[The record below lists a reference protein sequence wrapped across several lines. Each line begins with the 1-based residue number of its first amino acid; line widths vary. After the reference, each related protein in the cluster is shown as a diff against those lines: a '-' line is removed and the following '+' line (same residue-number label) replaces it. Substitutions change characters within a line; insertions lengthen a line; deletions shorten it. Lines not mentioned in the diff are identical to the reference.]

1 MGNER
6 DVEILRRILLIR
18 RFEETIAEVGAEFP
32 GHRHLAAG
40 QEAAAVAVA
49 MVRAAGDPVVSTH
62 RNHGHNLALGADPGR
77 LLAEL
82 YGRADGYAGGKSGTL
97 HASAPELGL
106 VCAPAV
112 VAAGVPIACGLAYAA
127 KLRGTRHVAVCF
139 FGDGALN
146 EGAFHEA
153 ANLAGLWRLP
163 VVLIC
168 ENNSG
173 DRSGAASDLAVAE
186 IVHFASVY
194 AMTGA
199 AVNGADYSAVE
210 RVVRAAVERAR
221 RGEGPSLIEVRTAP
235 WPGTHQGWPRTRPAT
250 PLLAPPLDEQDA
262 TWAPHD
268 VLRCWVRELMG
279 SGRVDAASVHAIDAE
294 VTAEM
299 QRAVAF
305 ARASK
310 PPAPTAALT
319 DVWAPL
325 PGGR

>member
-1 MGNER
+1 MDRER
-6 DVEILRRILLIR
+6 DLEILRRMLLIR
-18 RFEETIAEVGAEFP
+18 RFEETVAEVGAEFP

-40 QEAAAVAVA
+40 QEAAAVAVS
-49 MVRAAGDPVVSTH
+49 MVREAGDAVVSTH

-82 YGRADGYAGGKSGTL
+82 YGRADGYAGGKSGGF
-97 HASAPELGL
+97 HASVPEMGL
-106 VCAPAV
+106 VCSPAV

-127 KLRGTRHVAVCF
+127 RLRGTRRVTVCF

-186 IVHFASVY
+186 IVHFAPVY

-199 AVNGADYSAVE
+199 AVEGSDYSK
-210 RVVRAAVERAR
+210 VERAVQTAFEGT
-221 RGEGPSLIEVRTAP
+221 RGGAGPSLIEVRTAP
-235 WPGTHQGWPRTRPAT
+235 WPGISRGWPRARPAT
-250 PLLAPPLDEQDA
+250 PLLGPPSDERDA
-262 TWAPHD
+262 AWAPHD
-268 VLRCWVRELMG
+268 VLRCWARDLVA
-279 SGRVDAASVHAIDAE
+279 SGRAEAAAIHAIDAE
-294 VTAEM
+294 VTAGM
-299 QRAVAF
+299 NRAVAF
-305 ARASK
+305 ARASE
-310 PPAPTAALT
+310 PPPPDVALT
-319 DVWAPL
+319 DVWAAA
-325 PGGR
+325 R

>member
-6 DVEILRRILLIR
+6 DVEVLRRMLLIR
-18 RFEETIAEVGAEFP
+18 RFEETVAEVGTEFP

-40 QEAAAVAVA
+40 QEAAAVAVSMA
-49 MVRAAGDPVVSTH
+49 RGAGDPVVSTH

-77 LLAEL
+77 LLAEF

-97 HASAPELGL
+97 HASVPEMGL
-106 VCAPAV
+106 ICASAV

-127 KLRGTRHVAVCF
+127 RLRGTRGVAACF

-173 DRSGAASDLAVAE
+173 DRAGAASDLAVAE
-186 IVHFASVY
+186 IIHFAPVY
-194 AMTGA
+194 AMAGA
-199 AVNGADYSAVE
+199 AANGSDYPEVE
-210 RVVRAAVERAR
+210 RAVRAAFERAR

-235 WPGTHQGWPRTRPAT
+235 WPGTYRGWPRARPAT
-250 PLLAPPLDEQDA
+250 PLFGPPLDEQDA
-262 TWAPHD
+262 AWAPHD
-268 VLRCWVRELMG
+268 VLRCWVRERVA
-279 SGRVDAASVHAIDAE
+279 SGRMDAAAVRAIDAE

-299 QRAVAF
+299 KRAVAF
-305 ARASK
+305 ARASE
-310 PPAPTAALT
+310 PPAPAAALT
-319 DVWAPL
+319 DVWAPV